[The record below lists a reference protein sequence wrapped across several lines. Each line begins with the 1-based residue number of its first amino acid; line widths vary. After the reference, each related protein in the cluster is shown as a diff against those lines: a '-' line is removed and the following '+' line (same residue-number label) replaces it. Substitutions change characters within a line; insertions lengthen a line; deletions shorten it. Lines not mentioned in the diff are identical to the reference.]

1 MHVDCRPVLA
11 NFRDHGGQH
20 GQESQECKGNE
31 GSQEEK
37 EVTVRRKSLS
47 IRITSKVRWVMNE
60 WVMN

>member
-1 MHVDCRPVLA
+1 MHVDCRLALA

-20 GQESQECKGNE
+20 GQESEEGKGKE

-37 EVTVRRKSLS
+37 EVAVRRELHS
-47 IRITSKVRWVMNE
+47 IRITSEVRWVMNE